1 MSFLIGVILGLTLVL
16 ALMLLAIALA
26 AMIWTDDEKKK

>member
-1 MSFLIGVILGLTLVL
+1 MSFLIGMILGLTLVL

-26 AMIWTDDEKKK
+26 AMIWGDDEKKK